1 MKKSDLIERKFTDS
15 IDISDWEV
23 LSDDGYKDIVSIHK
37 TVPYTIWK
45 INLESGYSLECADDH
60 IVFDED
66 FNEIFVKELIPGESL
81 VMTKDGPKKVLSVIT
96 TNEQE
101 EMYDLTVDSKDHR
114 FYTNGILSHNSTTLA
129 GYLTWYVEFNSHKRA
144 SILANKMD
152 IAKEIFSR
160 VQFAVESLPL
170 WLQQGVVEWN
180 KTSFKLENGS
190 VCFAA
195 ATSPS
200 AVRGKSI
207 NLLLLDEFAHLTP
220 KLSDEFIKSVFPT
233 ISSSKESKMVIIS
246 TPKGLNHYYKLWNDA
261 ENGNNDFITVTGHW
275 SEHPDR
281 DESWAEA
288 QRKELGEVGYQQEV
302 ECIGGESKI
311 YIRKDDIISNLT
323 IEDFYNNHLCGSNIS
338 GFITNTG
345 YEILTPTG
353 FKYFDGVNRIKKP
366 YMLIITSTKEIRVSS
381 NHQFYYNGELLLA
394 SDLSI
399 GDYITNDEQ
408 VLEISHS
415 DTEDYLY
422 DPVNVGDDHLYLAN
436 SFIHHNCSFIGS
448 SYTLIDG
455 FKLSQLTYKQPIVR
469 SVIENLEIYELP
481 KEGHVYIIS
490 VDTSRG
496 RGLDYSAFSI
506 VDVTNMPY
514 EVVVTYKDNTIST
527 LEYPHLIYNFA
538 TKYNHAYALI
548 EVNDIG
554 GEISNILWYDYEYE
568 NLYFTNSSGEIT
580 ASKGYPGVRTTK
592 KVKSLGCSVLKELIE
607 KDQLIINCSRIIEE
621 LGVFTLKGKS
631 YGADDTIINDDLV
644 ASLFLFAWLTKQ
656 EEFKEATD
664 IDIREVLTRKKQDYL
679 DAQMLPMGFYSDG
692 LDSVP
697 LEDDLLNV
705 DRDNPYITKE
715 LTQEQIML
723 LS

>member
-1 MKKSDLIERKFTDS
+1 MKKSDLIERKFIDS

-23 LSDDGYKDIVSIHK
+23 LTDDGYKDIVSIHK

-45 INLESGYSLECADDH
+45 INLESGYSLDCADDH
-60 IVFDED
+60 IVFDEN
-66 FNEIFVKELIPGESL
+66 FNEVFVKELIPGESL

-114 FYTNGILSHNSTTLA
+114 FYTNDILSHNSTTLA
-129 GYLTWYVEFNSHKRA
+129 GYLTWYVSFNSHKRA
-144 SILANKMD
+144 AILANKMD

-160 VQFAVESLPL
+160 VQFAVENLPL
-170 WLQQGVVEWN
+170 WLQQGIVEWN
-180 KTSFKLENGS
+180 KTTFELENGS

-220 KLSDEFIKSVFPT
+220 KLADEFIKSVFLT
-233 ISSSKESKMVIIS
+233 ISSSKESKIVIIS

-261 ENGNNDFITVTGHW
+261 ENGNNDFVTVTGHW

-281 DESWAEA
+281 DETWAEA

-302 ECIGGESKI
+302 E
-311 YIRKDDIISNLT
+311 
-323 IEDFYNNHLCGSNIS
+323 
-338 GFITNTG
+338 
-345 YEILTPTG
+345 
-353 FKYFDGVNRIKKP
+353 
-366 YMLIITSTKEIRVSS
+366 
-381 NHQFYYNGELLLA
+381 
-394 SDLSI
+394 
-399 GDYITNDEQ
+399 
-408 VLEISHS
+408 
-415 DTEDYLY
+415 
-422 DPVNVGDDHLYLAN
+422 
-436 SFIHHNCSFIGS
+436 CSFIGS

-469 SVIENLEIYELP
+469 SIIDNVEVYSLP

-506 VDVTNMPY
+506 IDVTKMPY

-538 TKYNHAYALI
+538 RKYNNAYALI

-554 GEISNILWYDYEYE
+554 GEIANILWYDYEYE
-568 NLYFTNSSGEIT
+568 NLYFTNNSGEIT
-580 ASKGYPGVRTTK
+580 SSKGYPGVRTTK
-592 KVKSLGCSVLKELIE
+592 KVKALGCSVLKELIE
-607 KDQLIINCSRIIEE
+607 KDQLIINCPRIIEE

-644 ASLFLFAWLTKQ
+644 ATLFLFSWLTKQ

-692 LDSVP
+692 LESVP
-697 LEDDLLNV
+697 EEDSLDKDIN
-705 DRDNPYITKE
+705 NPYITTG
-715 LTQEQIML
+715 LTEEQIML

>member
-1 MKKSDLIERKFTDS
+1 MMKKSDLIERKFTDS
-15 IDISDWEV
+15 IDISEWEV
-23 LSDDGYKDIVSIHK
+23 LTDDGYKDIISIHK
-37 TVPYTIWK
+37 TIPYDIWN
-45 INLESGYSLECADDH
+45 INLESGYSLGCADDH
-60 IVFDED
+60 IIFDEN
-66 FNEIFVKELIPGESL
+66 FNEVFVKELIPGESL

-101 EMYDLTVDSKDHR
+101 EMFDLTVDSSDHR

-129 GYLTWYVEFNSHKRA
+129 GYLTWYVLFNSHKRA
-144 SILANKMD
+144 AILANKMD

-160 VQFAVESLPL
+160 VQFAVENLPL

-180 KTSFKLENGS
+180 KTSFELENGS

-220 KLSDEFIKSVFPT
+220 KLADEFIKSVFPT

-261 ENGNNDFITVTGHW
+261 ENGNNDFVTVTGHW

-281 DESWAEA
+281 NEAWAEA

-302 ECIGGESKI
+302 E
-311 YIRKDDIISNLT
+311 
-323 IEDFYNNHLCGSNIS
+323 
-338 GFITNTG
+338 
-345 YEILTPTG
+345 
-353 FKYFDGVNRIKKP
+353 
-366 YMLIITSTKEIRVSS
+366 
-381 NHQFYYNGELLLA
+381 
-394 SDLSI
+394 
-399 GDYITNDEQ
+399 
-408 VLEISHS
+408 
-415 DTEDYLY
+415 
-422 DPVNVGDDHLYLAN
+422 
-436 SFIHHNCSFIGS
+436 CSFIGS

-469 SVIENLEIYELP
+469 SVIDNVEVYSLP

-506 VDVTNMPY
+506 IDVTKMPY

-538 TKYNHAYALI
+538 TKYNNAYALI

-554 GEISNILWYDYEYE
+554 GEIANILWYDYEYE
-568 NLYFTNSSGEIT
+568 NLYFTNNSGEIT

-607 KDQLIINCSRIIEE
+607 KDQLIVSCSRIIEE

-644 ASLFLFAWLTKQ
+644 SSLFLFAWLTKQ

-679 DAQMLPMGFYSDG
+679 DAQMLPIGFYSDG
-692 LDSVP
+692 LESIP
-697 LEDDLLNV
+697 EEDTLDN
-705 DRDNPYITKE
+705 DNNPYIIKE
-715 LTQEQIML
+715 LTEEQIML
-723 LS
+723 MLNP